1 MCELARRRR
10 RRATVAHPARR
21 RRRAACP
28 GTAPAARLPGY
39 ATHEREAER
48 DTTGLKPFGVPL
60 NFVNTASKEILGIDY
75 IPLEDSVIDM
85 GKALI
90 ATGYIP
96 PAAEAQ

>member
-1 MCELARRRR
+1 MA
-10 RRATVAHPARR
+10 
-21 RRRAACP
+21 
-28 GTAPAARLPGY
+28 LPPLYFSYRG
-39 ATHEREAER
+39 AKR
-48 DTTGLKPFGVPL
+48 TTFPSRCVSAYLPKDAWTI

-96 PAAEAQ
+96 PAATAAAS

>member
-1 MCELARRRR
+1 MR
-10 RRATVAHPARR
+10 RRAS
-21 RRRAACP
+21 
-28 GTAPAARLPGY
+28 
-39 ATHEREAER
+39 
-48 DTTGLKPFGVPL
+48 

-75 IPLEDSVIDM
+75 IPLEDSVVDM